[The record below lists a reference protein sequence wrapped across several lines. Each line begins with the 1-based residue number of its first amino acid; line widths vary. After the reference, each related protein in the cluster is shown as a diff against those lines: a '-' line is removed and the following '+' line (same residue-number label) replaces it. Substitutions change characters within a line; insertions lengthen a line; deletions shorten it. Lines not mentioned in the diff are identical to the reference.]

1 MVTFKEQVYAWRSV
15 IFALFLREFQ
25 SKFNDKFGLS
35 WAFIEPF
42 IFIAALSFIRGL
54 ISGDD
59 VHSIPLFI
67 FMMIGLVGLQTLT
80 SNLQSVSTSIRRNKP
95 LYAFRQ
101 VQPLAAIVTAGFV
114 ELSIKTVVIAL
125 LALALYLLGDGF
137 KIHDPLL
144 FITLYILLWL
154 FSVSIGLVFGIAV
167 AFVPEVDKI
176 KSMLTR
182 HLMFISCVFFS
193 LQDMPEYL
201 WPYFTW
207 NPLVHFNELARYACF
222 ESYGHKGVS
231 FSFVVEITIVFL
243 FLSLSLYHI
252 TWKKVLSR

>member
-1 MVTFKEQVYAWRSV
+1 M

-42 IFIAALSFIRGL
+42 IFIAVLSFIRGM
-54 ISGDD
+54 ISGND

-80 SNLQSVSTSIRRNKP
+80 GNLISVSMSIRKNKP

-101 VQPLAAIVTAGFV
+101 VLPIAAVITAGFV

-137 KIHDPLL
+137 KINDPLL
-144 FITLYILLWL
+144 LITLYLLLWL
-154 FSVSIGLVFGIAV
+154 FSVSLGLIFAIAA

-182 HLMFISCVFFS
+182 PLIFISCVFFS

-207 NPLVHFNELARYACF
+207 NPLAHFNELARYACF

-231 FSFVVEITIVFL
+231 LSFTIKVTIVLF